1 MASATVSATSRVLS
15 IGFRM
20 LYHRNKV
27 WRRDRRIRSANPS
40 GTENAAAAELGSS
53 PVGYCNGFLARRTG
67 PRCTMDV
74 IVTPAEGGTVW
85 QLTDLL
91 GRLMGRI
98 TASAP
103 RQFMIHPE
111 GHASE
116 TMAGIQQ
123 GPHASLDAALAEIE
137 RHTRGVCRR
146 NPGKDQL

>member
-1 MASATVSATSRVLS
+1 MAAL
-15 IGFRM
+15 
-20 LYHRNKV
+20 
-27 WRRDRRIRSANPS
+27 
-40 GTENAAAAELGSS
+40 AAELGSS
-53 PVGYCNGFLARRTG
+53 PVGYCNDLLARRTG
-67 PRCTMDV
+67 PRFTMDV

-91 GRLMGRI
+91 GRSMGRI

-146 NPGKDQL
+146 NPGEDQL